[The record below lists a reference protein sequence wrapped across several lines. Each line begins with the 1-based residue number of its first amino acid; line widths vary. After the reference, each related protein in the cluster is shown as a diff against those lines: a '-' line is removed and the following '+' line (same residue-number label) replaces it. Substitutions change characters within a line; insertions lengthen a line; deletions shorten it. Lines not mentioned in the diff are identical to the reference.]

1 MSVARSPQGPQHRD
15 YRSPRK
21 PRAAVTGR
29 APLAQPE
36 RSGAAPRYTQVRVP
50 GPRFLKLPPG
60 WGLRPLNLSL
70 GGEVGAPALQG
81 RLVWGGQQ
89 GAGRMNQFI
98 RFLRGI
104 IWVAAGAG
112 EKSQCPRPWVCP
124 LTPANTGLRG
134 RRSGPGPGQVRA
146 LCCLG
151 VRRGCAPY
159 LFWYS
164 AGQRPP
170 GDKKKKKKNRRPPPK
185 VLRASR
191 SVQHSLPR
199 SSLAPLGTNRG

>member
-1 MSVARSPQGPQHRD
+1 MAETLLAPRRPKRRLSGPKTAPPVPCPLPALARELGPSREGTWLSVARSPQGPQHRG
-15 YRSPRK
+15 YRSPRT
-21 PRAAVTGR
+21 PCAAVTGR

-36 RSGAAPRYTQVRVP
+36 RSRAAPRYTQVRVP

-60 WGLRPLNLSL
+60 WALRPLNLSL
-70 GGEVGAPALQG
+70 GSEVGAPAVRG

-89 GAGRMNQFI
+89 GAWRMNQFI

-134 RRSGPGPGQVRA
+134 RGSGPGPGP
-146 LCCLG
+146 L
-151 VRRGCAPY
+151 
-159 LFWYS
+159 
-164 AGQRPP
+164 
-170 GDKKKKKKNRRPPPK
+170 
-185 VLRASR
+185 
-191 SVQHSLPR
+191 LPR
-199 SSLAPLGTNRG
+199 GP